1 MELNVISPIA
11 GTPTPLVECDEV
23 PNDGLADFDLLDPI
37 LLGEII
43 NGQTDMAVTFHL
55 DQVRG
60 RCWNSYLA
68 KYIQWNYSNH
78 ICKTTINTTRLSRL
92 L

>member
-43 NGQTDMAVTFHL
+43 NGQTEW
-55 DQVRG
+55 Q
-60 RCWNSYLA
+60 
-68 KYIQWNYSNH
+68 
-78 ICKTTINTTRLSRL
+78 
-92 L
+92 